1 MLIVLNKKDVY
12 IRTNRIE
19 YKNIVKKKKKIYFL
33 NN

>member
-19 YKNIVKKKKKIYFL
+19 YKNIVKKKKKIYVK
-33 NN
+33 